1 LLKGFGNFLIKEL
14 KVLARDPK
22 ILLGMIIVPLVIFP
36 AMGAVMGYA
45 VQTAQEQAVKAT
57 LIVVNND
64 GGNWSRSFIDF
75 LKGLNAMGVGFNLTV
90 HIENNIEPLTS
101 EKVLEL
107 LSKYNT
113 TQIIEIPK
121 GFSENA
127 TAHFSN
133 PQIRACLRFYGV
145 LRGTSVFESVGSSV
159 VDALVNQFNR
169 AVAPD
174 VLFSE
179 KATVIKGE
187 IKYRVDPSMVSN
199 LLTSQSIAL
208 PVTILIVLM
217 SAVQIAA
224 SSVAMEK
231 EEKTLETLL
240 TLPIDRL
247 AILWGKL
254 SSSIII
260 AAVGALAFM
269 AGYNYML
276 SSVTAGIPENLK
288 LDLAALGLVP
298 STFGYLLLGLS
309 LFVTLLSA
317 LALAVIISAFAE
329 DIRSAQSF
337 VGYIYPFVF
346 IPLLALIYLD
356 INTLPF
362 ALRLVFYAIP
372 FSHPAIASKAVIM
385 GDYWTV
391 IYGNIY
397 VFAFT
402 VVVMYAA
409 SRLFATEKILTA
421 KLKFKGL
428 KRKEKLAEEF

>member
-1 LLKGFGNFLIKEL
+1 LLRGLGNFLIKEL

-36 AMGAVMGYA
+36 VMGAIMGYA
-45 VQTAQEQAVKAT
+45 IQTAQEQAVKAT

-64 GGNWSRSFIDF
+64 GENWSHSFIDF
-75 LKGLNAMGVGFNLTV
+75 LKGLNAMDIGFNLTV
-90 HIENNIEPLTS
+90 HVEENLEPLTS
-101 EKVLEL
+101 EKVLGL
-107 LSKYNT
+107 LSKYNA
-113 TQIIEIPK
+113 TQIVEIPK
-121 GFSENA
+121 GFSENI

-145 LRGTSVFESVGSSV
+145 LRAGVFENVGSSV
-159 VDALVNQFNR
+159 IDSLINQFNR
-169 AVAPD
+169 VVAPD

-179 KATVIKGE
+179 KATVIKDE
-187 IKYRVDPSMVSN
+187 IKYGVDPSTVSG

-224 SSVAMEK
+224 TSVAMEK
-231 EEKTLETLL
+231 EEKTLETPL

-276 SSVTAGIPENLK
+276 SSITAGISENLK

-298 STFGYLLLGLS
+298 STFGYMLLGLS

-329 DIRSAQSF
+329 DVRSAQSF

-385 GDYWTV
+385 GDHSTA
-391 IYGNIY
+391 IYGIIY

-421 KLKFKGL
+421 KPKFKGL
-428 KRKEKLAEEF
+428 KRKGKTAEGF

>member
-1 LLKGFGNFLIKEL
+1 
-14 KVLARDPK
+14 
-22 ILLGMIIVPLVIFP
+22 M
-36 AMGAVMGYA
+36 
-45 VQTAQEQAVKAT
+45 
-57 LIVVNND
+57 
-64 GGNWSRSFIDF
+64 
-75 LKGLNAMGVGFNLTV
+75 
-90 HIENNIEPLTS
+90 
-101 EKVLEL
+101 
-107 LSKYNT
+107 
-113 TQIIEIPK
+113 
-121 GFSENA
+121 
-127 TAHFSN
+127 
-133 PQIRACLRFYGV
+133 
-145 LRGTSVFESVGSSV
+145 
-159 VDALVNQFNR
+159 
-169 AVAPD
+169 
-174 VLFSE
+174 
-179 KATVIKGE
+179 
-187 IKYRVDPSMVSN
+187 
-199 LLTSQSIAL
+199 

-224 SSVAMEK
+224 TSVAMEK

-276 SSVTAGIPENLK
+276 SSITAGISENLK

-298 STFGYLLLGLS
+298 STFGYMLLGLS

-329 DIRSAQSF
+329 DVRSAQSF

-385 GDYWTV
+385 GDHSTA
-391 IYGNIY
+391 IYGINLCL
-397 VFAFT
+397 
-402 VVVMYAA
+402 
-409 SRLFATEKILTA
+409 RLHRCCHVRGFKALRHREDLDA
-421 KLKFKGL
+421 KPKFKGL
-428 KRKEKLAEEF
+428 KRKGKTAEGF